1 MHAGKT
7 NKISINF
14 TRFSSLERWKLSLVF
29 AIIFCHFEVFQIEI
43 HLKNKIRMNINGN
56 RNYFWDSSD
65 FFYWNSLTQSFPEKL
80 SLKSQSSKQKG
91 PKNETGETKKSFLKQ
106 QQKIVDLISS
116 IMLQKTT
123 EKRSMK
129 TIAVEKSVSI
139 HSGLFSLDENCSI
152 FVIYS
157 NFHGCENVCVFL

>member
-1 MHAGKT
+1 MEAG
-7 NKISINF
+7 
-14 TRFSSLERWKLSLVF
+14 
-29 AIIFCHFEVFQIEI
+29 IIFEI
-43 HLKNKIRMNINGN
+43 RLKIFALKFINPILSRKTFSQKSIIQTKRTKNK
-56 RNYFWDSSD
+56 
-65 FFYWNSLTQSFPEKL
+65 
-80 SLKSQSSKQKG
+80 
-91 PKNETGETKKSFLKQ
+91 TGETKKSFLKQ

-157 NFHGCENVCVFL
+157 NFYGCENVCVVL